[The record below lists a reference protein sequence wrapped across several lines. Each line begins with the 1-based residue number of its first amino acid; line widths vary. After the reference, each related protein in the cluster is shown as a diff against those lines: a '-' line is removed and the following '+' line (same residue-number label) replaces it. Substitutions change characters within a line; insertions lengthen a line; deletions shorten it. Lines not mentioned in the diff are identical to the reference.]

1 MRVPRPAP
9 LRVGAVLGVFGPRTS
24 RLPASPL
31 LGDILRSRGSVM
43 RASRQGPAGRWNHPR
58 WPRAD
63 SEAGRGGAGAA
74 RTSRPFGREPRG
86 KEVDTGERA
95 GGRWTGAVGV
105 GVGVGVGG
113 VARASQVRCASLP
126 VGGGEEIAGRAGV
139 PSSSPEPTARPALH
153 HMGSARRPAR
163 DHRGPV
169 IQGPRGGRSAWDS
182 PAVRVSAPAVAAQLP
197 GSCLFSE
204 PNLFCPTLHYAT
216 PCHAV
221 LVRIVLS

>member
-1 MRVPRPAP
+1 MAPALPGFPPPRCWGTSSGLEAQRRGPRGRDPPAAGTTLGGHGRTRRPAEEGQEQH
-9 LRVGAVLGVFGPRTS
+9 V
-24 RLPASPL
+24 LPARSDVSPEE
-31 LGDILRSRGSVM
+31 RKWT
-43 RASRQGPAGRWNHPR
+43 QE
-58 WPRAD
+58 
-63 SEAGRGGAGAA
+63 SER
-74 RTSRPFGREPRG
+74 
-86 KEVDTGERA
+86 VD

-105 GVGVGVGG
+105 GVGVGGG
-113 VARASQVRCASLP
+113 RASQVRCASLP

-169 IQGPRGGRSAWDS
+169 IQGPRGGRSARDS

-204 PNLFCPTLHYAT
+204 PNLFCPTLRYAT

>member
-9 LRVGAVLGVFGPRTS
+9 LRVGAVLGMFGPRTS

-31 LGDILRSRGSVM
+31 LGDILRSRGSAT

-74 RTSRPFGREPRG
+74 CTSRPLGREPRG
-86 KEVDTGERA
+86 SEVDTGERA
-95 GGRWTGAVGV
+95 GGRWTVD
-105 GVGVGVGG
+105 GG
-113 VARASQVRCASLP
+113 GRGRGRGRGGRASQVRCASLP

-139 PSSSPEPTARPALH
+139 PSSSPELTARPALH
-153 HMGSARRPAR
+153 HMGSARRPAQ

-182 PAVRVSAPAVAAQLP
+182 PAVRVSAPVVAAQLP
-197 GSCLFSE
+197 GSRLFSE
-204 PNLFCPTLHYAT
+204 PNLFCPTLRYAT

-221 LVRIVLS
+221 LVRILLS